1 MLFLLSSAF
10 AASATIAAVTISR
23 KRRRVQEKDHPLKG
37 SLDKRIRLFSSLAA
51 VRVGERAGKGVLDAE
66 IAEGYR
72 MGGEDGAMGIAVV

>member
-1 MLFLLSSAF
+1 M
-10 AASATIAAVTISR
+10 
-23 KRRRVQEKDHPLKG
+23 KG